1 MGDASRRPV
10 RGGQEL
16 NGRREVNIEGDERL
30 SGLLEF
36 PEAGAVIGGVV
47 VAHPHPLHGGTMHQP
62 VVHHV
67 ARACRRRGLATLRF
81 DFRGVGGSSGRY
93 SGTDEYRDI
102 RAAADFLRGQMA
114 DGLPLFLAGYSFGA
128 VMSAL
133 AVIDGEP
140 ARALGLIAFPVDWD
154 EFMPGFFGRLGEYH
168 GAVFSLCGE
177 NDSIAPPAQVQ
188 SFLLSVG
195 VEAKMVVVP
204 DVDHLFVGKGE
215 EAGTPVAQFFAEEV
229 EHAAG

>member
-1 MGDASRRPV
+1 MVDEARRPG
-10 RGGQEL
+10 RGEQAV
-16 NGRREVNIEGDERL
+16 NGRREVVIEGDERL
-30 SGLLEF
+30 AGLLEL
-36 PEAGAVIGGVV
+36 PESGAAIGGVV

-67 ARACRRRGLATLRF
+67 ARACRRRGLASLRF

-102 RAAADFLRGQMA
+102 RVAADFLREELG
-114 DGLPLFLAGYSFGA
+114 DGLPVFLAGYSFGA

-140 ARALGLIAFPVDWD
+140 AQALGLIAFPVDWD
-154 EFMPGFFGRLGEYH
+154 EFMPGFFGRLGEYP

-177 NDSIAPPAQVQ
+177 NDSIAPPVQVQ
-188 SFLLSVG
+188 AFLRGVG
-195 VEAKMVVVP
+195 VEATMVVVP
-204 DVDHLFVGKGE
+204 GVDHLFVGKGE
-215 EAGTPVAQFFAEEV
+215 EVGAPVARFFAEEAG
-229 EHAAG
+229 HAAG

>member
-1 MGDASRRPV
+1 MGDGSRRSGRV
-10 RGGQEL
+10 GQAL
-16 NGRREVNIEGDERL
+16 NDRREVKIEGDEL
-30 SGLLEF
+30 LAGLLEL
-36 PEAGAVIGGVV
+36 PEEGAVVGGVV
-47 VAHPHPLHGGTMHQP
+47 VAHPHPLHGGTMNQP

-102 RAAADFLRGQMA
+102 RAAAHFLRGEMP
-114 DGLPLFLAGYSFGA
+114 DGLPVFLAGYSFGA

-140 ARALGLIAFPVDWD
+140 AQALGLIAFPVDWD
-154 EFMPGFFGRLGEYH
+154 EFMPGFFDRLGEYP

-188 SFLLSVG
+188 AFLLSVG
-195 VEAKMVVVP
+195 VEAEMVVVP

-215 EAGTPVAQFFAEEV
+215 EVGAPVARFFAEEV
-229 EHAAG
+229 EHAAV